1 MEAGTVKNGSSMVE
15 SLDSS
20 VCVDGEF
27 HRDRRTAWAASLMTQ
42 RRMVSLV
49 CATWTALIV
58 LSGAS
63 PASGQESSEMAKQ
76 AQNPIARL
84 ISVPLENDFNPQ
96 TGIDKENSY
105 VLQFKPVVPF
115 RLSRDWNLITRT
127 IIPIIQVPDLSAEVK
142 GQTGLGDVSVS
153 LFLSPNREGALVW
166 GVGPIVSFP
175 TATEDILGT
184 KKLSVGPTV
193 VVLRSQGHWLYGT
206 LINNVFSVGGP
217 SARHDVNAFLAQPFA
232 NYNLRH
238 GWYLT
243 TSPII
248 TANWETTRNQR
259 WTVPAGGGAGKIV
272 RVAKQPIN
280 VYAQLFGN
288 AVHPDGTT
296 NWSARFQAQFLF
308 PRK

>member
-1 MEAGTVKNGSSMVE
+1 M
-15 SLDSS
+15 L
-20 VCVDGEF
+20 
-27 HRDRRTAWAASLMTQ
+27 
-42 RRMVSLV
+42 SLV
-49 CATWTALIV
+49 CATLTALILV
-58 LSGAS
+58 SGAS
-63 PASGQESSEMAKQ
+63 PALGQESSEMAKQ

-84 ISVPLENDFNPQ
+84 ISIPIENDFNPQ
-96 TGIDKENSY
+96 TGVDKENSY
-105 VLQFKPVVPF
+105 VMQFKPVVPF

-127 IIPIIQVPDLSAEVK
+127 IIPIIQVPDLSPHLK

-153 LFLSPNREGALVW
+153 LFLSPNREGAMVW
-166 GVGPIVSFP
+166 GVGPIASFP

-217 SARHDVNAFLAQPFA
+217 SARADVNAFLAQPFA

-272 RVAKQPIN
+272 RLGKQPIN
-280 VYAQLFGN
+280 VYAQVFGN
-288 AVHPDGTT
+288 AVYPDGTT

>member
-1 MEAGTVKNGSSMVE
+1 MKNGSSIAE
-15 SLDSS
+15 WLNSS
-20 VCVDGEF
+20 VCGDE
-27 HRDRRTAWAASLMTQ
+27 RCQQQRRTVWPADSVTRSHML
-42 RRMVSLV
+42 SLV
-49 CATWTALIV
+49 CATLTALIV
-58 LSGAS
+58 LSGAP
-63 PASGQESSEMAKQ
+63 PALGQESSEMAKQ
-76 AQNPIARL
+76 AQNPIARM

-96 TGIDKENSY
+96 TGVDKENSY

-127 IIPIIQVPDLSAEVK
+127 ILPIIQLPDLSPSLK
-142 GQTGLGDVSVS
+142 GQTGIGDLNIS
-153 LFLSPNREGALVW
+153 FFFSPNTERRTIWGA
-166 GVGPIVSFP
+166 GPVVSFP

-193 VVLRSQGHWLYGT
+193 VVLRSQGHWLFGT

-217 SARHDVNAFLAQPFA
+217 SARPDVNAFLAQPFA

-272 RVAKQPIN
+272 RLGKQPIN
-280 VYAQLFGN
+280 VYAQFFGN
-288 AVHPDGTT
+288 AVYPDGTT